1 MSEENADQEKP
12 LKILVV
18 DDEPNI
24 LEVIQSFLES
34 EGYEVRTAESGAS
47 VFSYLDGDDTN
58 IVLLDIRMPDIDG
71 LQCLRYIKEKYPTI
85 EVVMM
90 SGFAT
95 LQMARKSLEIGAF
108 DYLRKPLSF
117 NHLKEVI
124 QQIKITKFL
133 ETM

>member
-1 MSEENADQEKP
+1 MSVDREKTME
-12 LKILVV
+12 ILVV

-24 LEVIQSFLES
+24 LEVLQTFLEN
-34 EGYEVRTAESGAS
+34 EGYDVTTADSSAKALAQLAES
-47 VFSYLDGDDTN
+47 DPQ

-71 LQCLRYIKEKYPTI
+71 IQCLRRIKDQHPSV

-95 LQMARKSLEIGAF
+95 QQIAEKSLEIGAF
-108 DYLRKPLSF
+108 DYIGKPLSF

-133 ETM
+133 ELM